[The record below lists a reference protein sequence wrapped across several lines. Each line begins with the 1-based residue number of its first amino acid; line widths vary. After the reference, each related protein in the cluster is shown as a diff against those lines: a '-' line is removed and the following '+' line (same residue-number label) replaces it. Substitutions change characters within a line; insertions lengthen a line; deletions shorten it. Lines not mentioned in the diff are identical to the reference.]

1 MFLSKV
7 DMKKQN
13 GSSSPSNPKTIHPR
27 VLAENEGYSLLL
39 VPVTIGLEKIVRF
52 YIYGLK
58 TEEAKTLLAQNK
70 KEFTLLDFKD
80 ERPIV
85 MYESPEQITDMVIQQ
100 IKIHFTGR
108 FLSEQRMRS
117 MKI

>member
-1 MFLSKV
+1 MFLSKA
-7 DMKKQN
+7 DIKKPN
-13 GSSSPSNPKTIHPR
+13 GSSSPSNQKTIRPR

-39 VPVTIGLEKIVRF
+39 VPVTIGLERVVRF

-58 TEEAKTLLAQNK
+58 SEEANALLAQNK
-70 KEFTLLDFKD
+70 QECTLLDFKG
-80 ERPIV
+80 ERPID
-85 MYESPEQITDMVIQQ
+85 MFESLEQITDTVIQQ
-100 IKIHFTGR
+100 IKTHFTSR